1 MSYEIRHKTKGFNKT
16 FATKQEVKD
25 FLDEKSGRAEAWEG
39 HENLNLAALEAE
51 ATRADF
57 DAKFAAYAETT
68 QKAVATQN
76 KPVKRAAPAAKKP
89 AVKPIPQKTVVRK
102 PAAKKAAKK

>member
-1 MSYEIRHKTKGFNKT
+1 MSYEIRHKTKGFSKT

-25 FLDEKSGRAEAWEG
+25 FLDAKAGRAEAWEG
-39 HENLNLAALEAE
+39 HENLNLGALDTKAE
-51 ATRADF
+51 F
-57 DAKFAAYAETT
+57 DAKFAAHAETT

-102 PAAKKAAKK
+102 PAAKKAAKGKK